1 MGLAREIRRRARAV
15 VAPTLAVVAVG
26 YFALHALQGD
36 RGILA
41 WVQLRQKVSIAE
53 AERARLA
60 VEIERLEARTRA
72 LSSDSLDPDLLDERV
87 RLMTGLGRPDEFVI
101 LEPPDP
107 VGKGRR

>member
-15 VAPTLAVVAVG
+15 VAPTLAVVVVG

-41 WVQLRQKVSIAE
+41 WVQLSQKVNIAE
-53 AERARLA
+53 GERARLE
-60 VEIERLEARTRA
+60 VELRRLEARTRS
-72 LSSDSLDPDLLDERV
+72 LSSETLDPDLLEERV

-101 LEPPDP
+101 FETPKP
-107 VGKGRR
+107 VR